1 MEQQGATAPVFSIAD
16 EIQRRQQQAEERRA
30 AWEQK
35 RQRAVDLYRNGQNP
49 ILAYI
54 DTIKP
59 QPDKERTKR
68 AETAA
73 KVTAWSN
80 FLSALG
86 TGIIGMA
93 TEGYIPKTGNDAPLK
108 MLGKINEW
116 ERLYDSQNRAYQQL
130 RLRALMGQQ
139 QGEQQA
145 ANMDATAAGQDY
157 LQAQKQYDAL
167 IGNLWKAQQEKEKRA
182 DTLADKLQ
190 IEKMRGENNIKTAR
204 VRAAASATAAS
215 NRAAAAAEKA
225 AVQFLDRDE
234 KTVVKLNP
242 AQESLLYEKGRE
254 MGIIPDDGTPTKEPS
269 YTGEKVPQFVFGKL
283 KPAQKA
289 QVLRA
294 VYLKL
299 TGDQKKPPQTPTDLG
314 LLFRP
319 EKRYVKGPLSGD
331 ILKILETPQA
341 ERMRE
346 AGYSDQQ
353 IINYYLNYE

>member
-1 MEQQGATAPVFSIAD
+1 MEQEKPTTPVFSIAD
-16 EIQRRQQQAEERRA
+16 EIQRRQKEADERRA
-30 AWEQK
+30 TWEQK
-35 RQRAVDLYRNGQNP
+35 RQRATDLYRDGQNP
-49 ILAYI
+49 ILAFI
-54 DTIKP
+54 DTMKP
-59 QPDKERTKR
+59 QQDTDRIKR
-68 AETAA
+68 AEKAA
-73 KVTAWSN
+73 KITAWSN

-86 TGIIGMA
+86 TGIVGMA
-93 TEGYIPKTGNDAPLK
+93 TEGYIPKTGTDAPMK
-108 MLGKINEW
+108 MLGKIDEW
-116 ERLYDSQNRAYQQL
+116 DKLYNSQNREYQQL

-145 ANMDATAAGQDY
+145 ASMDATAAGQDY
-157 LQAQKQYDAL
+157 TLAQKQYDTL

-182 DTLADKLQ
+182 DTLDDKMKV
-190 IEKMRGENNIKTAR
+190 EKLRGENNIKAAQ
-204 VRAAASATAAS
+204 VRAAASAAAAS
-215 NRAAAAAEKA
+215 ARSAAAADKS

-234 KTVVKLNP
+234 QTVVRLNP

-254 MGIIPDDGTPTKEPS
+254 MGITPEDGTPTKEPT

-289 QVLRA
+289 QILRA

-299 TGDQKKPPQTPTDLG
+299 NGVKQKPQAPADLG

-319 EKRYVKGPLSGD
+319 EKRYIAGPVSND
-331 ILKILETPQA
+331 VRKVLETPQA

-353 IINYYLNYE
+353 IINYYLDYE

>member
-1 MEQQGATAPVFSIAD
+1 MEQEKPTPVFSIAD
-16 EIQRRQQQAEERRA
+16 EIQRRQKEADARRA

-35 RQRAVDLYRNGQNP
+35 RQRAVDLYRDGQNP

-54 DTIKP
+54 DTMKP
-59 QPDKERTKR
+59 QQDTKR
-68 AETAA
+68 AKRTETAA
-73 KVTAWSN
+73 KIAAWSN

-86 TGIIGMA
+86 TGIVGMA
-93 TEGYIPKTGNDAPLK
+93 SEGYIPKTGNDTPIK
-108 MLGKINEW
+108 MLGKIDEW
-116 ERLYDSQNRAYQQL
+116 DKLYTNQNREYQQL

-139 QGEQQA
+139 QGQQQA

-157 LQAQKQYDAL
+157 MLAQKQYDTL
-167 IGNLWKAQQEKEKRA
+167 IGNLWKAQQEKEKRSE
-182 DTLADKLQ
+182 TLAEKIK
-190 IEKMRGENNIKTAR
+190 IEKLRGENNVKTAQ
-204 VRAAASATAAS
+204 VRAAATATAA
-215 NRAAAAAEKA
+215 NARATAAADKG

-234 KTVVKLNP
+234 KTIVKLNP

-254 MGIIPDDGTPTKEPS
+254 MGLIPEDGTPTKEPS

-299 TGDQKKPPQTPTDLG
+299 TEQKQTPPAPVDLG

-319 EKRYVKGPLSGD
+319 TKRYVSGPVSNEA
-331 ILKILETPQA
+331 LKVLETPQA

-353 IINYYLNYE
+353 ILNYFLDYE

>member
-1 MEQQGATAPVFSIAD
+1 MEQEKPTTPVFSIAD
-16 EIQRRQQQAEERRA
+16 ELQRRQKQADERRA

-35 RQRAVDLYRNGQNP
+35 RQRAADLYRDGQNP

-54 DTIKP
+54 DTLKP
-59 QPDKERTKR
+59 QRDTERIKR
-68 AETAA
+68 TQTAA
-73 KVTAWSN
+73 KIAAWSN

-86 TGIIGMA
+86 TGIVGMA
-93 TEGYIPKTGNDAPLK
+93 TEGYIPKTGNDAPIK
-108 MLGKINEW
+108 MLGKIDEW
-116 ERLYDSQNRAYQQL
+116 DKLYNSQNREYQQL

-157 LQAQKQYDAL
+157 TQAQKQYDTL

-182 DTLADKLQ
+182 DTLDDKMKV
-190 IEKMRGENNIKTAR
+190 EKLRGENAIKTAQ

-215 NRAAAAAEKA
+215 ARATAAAEKA

-234 KTVVKLNP
+234 KTVVRLNP

-254 MGIIPDDGTPTKEPS
+254 MGLIPDDGTPTKEPS
-269 YTGEKVPQFVFGKL
+269 YTGEKVPQFTYGKL

-294 VYLKL
+294 VYFKL
-299 TGDQKKPPQTPTDLG
+299 FDEQKKAQAPADLG

-319 EKRYVKGPLSGD
+319 AKRYVSGPLSND
-331 ILKILETPQA
+331 ALKVLETPQA
-341 ERMRE
+341 EKMRE
-346 AGYSDQQ
+346 AGFSDQQ
-353 IINYYLNYE
+353 IMKYYLDYE